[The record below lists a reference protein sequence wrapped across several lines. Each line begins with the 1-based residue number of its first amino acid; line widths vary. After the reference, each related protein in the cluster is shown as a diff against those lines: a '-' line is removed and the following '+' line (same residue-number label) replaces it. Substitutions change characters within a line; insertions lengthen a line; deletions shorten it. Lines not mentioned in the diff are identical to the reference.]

1 MEIIMEQIF
10 ALMTGVGALLFICFG
25 VCGANSIEANEN
37 ETLKMIFAFLTFL
50 SGISFIVGFIGL
62 IVVKS

>member
-1 MEIIMEQIF
+1 MEQIF
-10 ALMTGVGALLFICFG
+10 ALMIGIGALLFICFG

-37 ETLKMIFAFLTFL
+37 ETLKNIFALLTFL
-50 SGISFIVGFIGL
+50 SAVSFIVGFLGL